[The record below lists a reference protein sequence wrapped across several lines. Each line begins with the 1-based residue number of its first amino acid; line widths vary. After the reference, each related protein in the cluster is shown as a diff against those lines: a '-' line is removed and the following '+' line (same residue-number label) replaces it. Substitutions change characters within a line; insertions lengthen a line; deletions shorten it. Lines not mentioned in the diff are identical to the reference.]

1 MVREALKDIP
11 EAEWKLASRRTR
23 SQHKRWWEYI
33 RKDCEGNTR
42 AQGRRRRYGMRKPR
56 RTKTE
61 EGETYDPALPSAK
74 SDLRR
79 SVPRPCWRVQ
89 RARRE
94 GDEGDGEGE
103 RQA

>member
-23 SQHKRWWEYI
+23 SQHMRWWEYI

-94 GDEGDGEGE
+94 GDEGDGE
-103 RQA
+103 QY